1 MKLRTSGA
9 IGLIGT
15 VILLGIF
22 IFWGFLFVGGGRDLA
37 DGPAASE
44 FRANAVLSTL
54 MQYESAVT
62 QYARAH
68 GKLEGAGA
76 TIDIKVLPGG
86 VLSRAF
92 VSDRATM
99 IGVDAKNEVVVVLEP
114 FLDGQTIRWE
124 CSVIPPK
131 ASPAACRKK

>member
-15 VILLGIF
+15 VILLAIF
-22 IFWGFLFVGGGRDLA
+22 IYWGLLFVGAGRDLA
-37 DGPAASE
+37 DGPASSE
-44 FRANAVLSTL
+44 FRASAVLSTL
-54 MQYESAVT
+54 TQYESAVAEHVRT
-62 QYARAH
+62 H

-99 IGVDAKNEVVVVLEP
+99 IGVDSKNEIAVVLEP
-114 FLDGQTIRWE
+114 ILNGQTIRWE

-131 ASPAACRKK
+131 ASPALCRAK